1 MSQAALNTRNGDEE
15 EVNSSRRNNGTRL
28 AGILFLL
35 TVLCTVFVSGWV
47 VLGWMEDAQRLPLS
61 KLVLT
66 GERHYTRNDDIRQS
80 ILALGAPGTFM
91 TQDVNIIQSQIE
103 RLPWIKQASVRKQWP
118 DELKIHLVEYV
129 PIARWNDQHMV
140 DAEGNT
146 FSVPTGRANKQVLP
160 MLYGPEGSAS
170 EVLQGFRDM
179 GQVLAKDRFTLK
191 EAAMTARRSWQ
202 LTLNNDIKLNLGR
215 GDSIKR
221 LARFVELYPVLQQQA
236 QTDGKRISY
245 VDLVGEVLPD
255 GMVNIIGV
263 GSCPS
268 RGMDKGGVN
277 DLESVVKCV
286 QRAIDQAEL
295 MADCQISSVYL
306 ALSGKHISCQNEIG
320 MVPISEEE
328 VTQEDV
334 ENVVHT
340 AKSVRV
346 RDEHRVLHVIPQEY
360 AIDYQEGIK
369 NPVGLSGVRMQAKVH
384 LITCHNDMA
393 KNIVKAVER
402 CGLKVDQL
410 IFAGLAASYSVLT
423 EDERELGVC
432 VVDIGGGTM
441 DIAVY
446 TGGALRHTKV
456 IPYAGNV
463 VTSDIAYAFGTP
475 PSDAEAIKVR
485 HGCALGSIVG
495 KDESVEV
502 PSVGGRPPRSLQRQ
516 TLAEVIEP
524 RYTELLNLVN
534 EEILQL
540 QEQLRQQGVKHHLAA
555 GIVLT
560 GGAAQIEGLAACAQ
574 RVFHTQVRIGAPL
587 NITGLTDYA
596 QEPYYSTAVGLLHY
610 GKESHLSGE
619 AEVEKRVTAS
629 VGSWIKRLNSW
640 LRKEF

>member
-1 MSQAALNTRNGDEE
+1 MSQAALNTRNSDEE
-15 EVNSSRRNNGTRL
+15 ASSSRRNNGTRL
-28 AGILFLL
+28 AGIFFLL
-35 TVLCTVFVSGWV
+35 TVLCTVLVSGWV

-66 GERHYTRNDDIRQS
+66 GERHYTKNDDIRQS

-140 DAEGNT
+140 DAEGNA
-146 FSVPTGRANKQVLP
+146 FSVPADRTSKQVLP
-160 MLYGPEGSAS
+160 MLSGPEGSAS
-170 EVLQGFRDM
+170 EVLQGYRDM
-179 GQVLAKDRFTLK
+179 SQVLAKDRFTLK

-215 GDSIKR
+215 GDTMKR

>member
-1 MSQAALNTRNGDEE
+1 MSQAALNTRNHEE
-15 EVNSSRRNNGTRL
+15 EDETSSRRSNGSRL
-28 AGILFLL
+28 AGIFFLL
-35 TVLCTVFVSGWV
+35 AVLCTVLVSGWM

-61 KLVLT
+61 KMVVT
-66 GERHYTRNDDIRQS
+66 GERHYTRNDDIRQA
-80 ILALGAPGTFM
+80 ILALGSPGTFM
-91 TQDVNIIQSQIE
+91 TQD
-103 RLPWIKQASVRKQWP
+103 
-118 DELKIHLVEYV
+118 
-129 PIARWNDQHMV
+129 
-140 DAEGNT
+140 
-146 FSVPTGRANKQVLP
+146 
-160 MLYGPEGSAS
+160 
-170 EVLQGFRDM
+170 
-179 GQVLAKDRFTLK
+179 
-191 EAAMTARRSWQ
+191 
-202 LTLNNDIKLNLGR
+202 
-215 GDSIKR
+215 
-221 LARFVELYPVLQQQA
+221 
-236 QTDGKRISY
+236 
-245 VDLVGEVLPD
+245 
-255 GMVNIIGV
+255 
-263 GSCPS
+263 
-268 RGMDKGGVN
+268 
-277 DLESVVKCV
+277 
-286 QRAIDQAEL
+286 
-295 MADCQISSVYL
+295 
-306 ALSGKHISCQNEIG
+306 
-320 MVPISEEE
+320 
-328 VTQEDV
+328 DV

-495 KDESVEV
+495 KDENVEV

-619 AEVEKRVTAS
+619 AEVEKRVT

-640 LRKEF
+640 VRKEI